1 MSLRFV
7 TTVEI
12 FCKVWL
18 KASSSKFGT
27 PFATKFFNASVNSEI
42 ALIESVM
49 DVIDS
54 VVVLGMETTG
64 KGKYFCNVSRIERI
78 DLMFS
83 SNFVPSK
90 FLIF

>member
-1 MSLRFV
+1 MSFRFV

-12 FCKVWL
+12 FLRVSL
-18 KASSSKFGT
+18 SAFSSKFGT

-49 DVIDS
+49 DVMDS
-54 VVVLGMETTG
+54 VVVLGIATTG
-64 KGKYFCNVSRIERI
+64 KGKYFCNVSRIERM

-83 SNFVPSK
+83 SNLVPSK
-90 FLIF
+90 LLIF